1 MPLSLETERL
11 RLREFNLADAAF
23 MVELLNEPA
32 FVEFIGDKGVRDV
45 AGAEKYLR
53 EGPIASYAKHGFG
66 LWCVTLKDGTP
77 IGSCGLLQRDFLPLP
92 DIGYA
97 FLSRHWGQ
105 GYALESAEAVLR
117 HARGPLGLAALH
129 AITAFRNPASVRL
142 LGKLGFDFVDFFE
155 QPGATQPSRLFISNP
170 PDPQP

>member
-11 RLREFNLADAAF
+11 YLRELTFADATF
-23 MVELLNEPA
+23 ILELLNEPA

-53 EGPIASYAKHGFG
+53 DGPITSYAKHGFG

-105 GYALESAEAVLR
+105 GYALEAAEAVLR
-117 HARGPLGLAALH
+117 EARGPLGLTTLH

-142 LGKLGFDFVDFFE
+142 LTKLGFDFVNFFE
-155 QPGATQPSRLFISNP
+155 QPGATQPSRLFISHP
-170 PDPQP
+170 PGSRP